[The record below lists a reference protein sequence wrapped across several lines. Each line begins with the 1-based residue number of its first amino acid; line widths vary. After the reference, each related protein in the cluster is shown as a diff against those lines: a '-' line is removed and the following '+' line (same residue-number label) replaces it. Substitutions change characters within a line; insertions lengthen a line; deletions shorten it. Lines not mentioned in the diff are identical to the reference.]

1 MWDGGYF
8 GLKKIWKNQG
18 KRGKMWAWVKK
29 REILNKLCIKMRF
42 LNQEENED
50 GMENYRNLEYLK
62 A

>member
-8 GLKKIWKNQG
+8 GLKKYG
-18 KRGKMWAWVKK
+18 KTKGNGENVGVGNK
-29 REILNKLCIKMRF
+29 REILNKLCIKMCF

-50 GMENYRNLEYLK
+50 GIENYRNLEYLK

>member
-1 MWDGGYF
+1 MWV
-8 GLKKIWKNQG
+8 
-18 KRGKMWAWVKK
+18 WVKK

-50 GMENYRNLEYLK
+50 GIENYRNLEYLK